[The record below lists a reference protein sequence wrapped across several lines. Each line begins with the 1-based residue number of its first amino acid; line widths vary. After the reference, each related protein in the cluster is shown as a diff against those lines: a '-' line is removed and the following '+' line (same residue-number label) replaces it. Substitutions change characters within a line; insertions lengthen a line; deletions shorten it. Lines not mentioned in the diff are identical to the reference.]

1 MPYSRL
7 PFFSSFSFTSF
18 RNLAQVLVLNMSN
31 VHITS
36 LDKNLAP
43 RLLVYSEAHGLL
55 SDIDASSFAV
65 ETHMV
70 ILF

>member
-7 PFFSSFSFTSF
+7 SFFSSFSFTSF

-43 RLLVYSEAHGLL
+43 HLLVYSEAPSPL

-65 ETHMV
+65 ETHVV

>member
-1 MPYSRL
+1 
-7 PFFSSFSFTSF
+7 
-18 RNLAQVLVLNMSN
+18 MSN

-43 RLLVYSEAHGLL
+43 HLLVYSEAPGLL

-70 ILF
+70 ILFWTLSIPLVSTISPFL